1 MNINSIK
8 ETILYYIVEWF
19 SSSWLYYNVF
29 KKMYDLKQTFID
41 NKDVYSYNDAKH
53 VMNRKIYKFVPK
65 SYKKKI
71 LNDYFS

>member
-1 MNINSIK
+1 MNINNIK

-65 SYKKKI
+65 SYKKTI